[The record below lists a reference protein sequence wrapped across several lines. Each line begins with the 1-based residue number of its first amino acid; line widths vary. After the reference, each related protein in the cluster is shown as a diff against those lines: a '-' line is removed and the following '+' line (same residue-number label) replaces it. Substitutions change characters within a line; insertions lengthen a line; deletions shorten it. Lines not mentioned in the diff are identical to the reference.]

1 MFYEE
6 NTDLMGKRTAVLSDP
21 KHQPGVMCWLKDKK
35 AVIMNKKQKIRSAI
49 IFGVVFVVLLIGVIL
64 TGLGKSGH
72 EESIQV
78 VMRDAVLHET
88 FKVNL
93 FGLIDVNPGLISA
106 FLVTGIFLVFCLI
119 VRIFVIPRFKM
130 IPGKFQMFLE
140 QMVDLFG
147 NMGKNNSP
155 HSYKFISAYIFAAG
169 AYICISTLFE
179 LFGVQVMT
187 TAGVSVA
194 LPAPLSDINGAVCM
208 GCLTYLMIMAGG
220 IAKNGIKGFGK
231 TLKEFSLPISM
242 SFRLFGAL
250 LSGAL
255 VTELVYHSPIMRY
268 GVPVLVGVLFTL
280 LHALIQAY
288 VLTTLASTYF
298 GEVTEKT
305 VKVPK
310 EKKKKKEK
318 KAIAA

>member
-1 MFYEE
+1 MS
-6 NTDLMGKRTAVLSDP
+6 K
-21 KHQPGVMCWLKDKK
+21 KHKIKAGV
-35 AVIMNKKQKIRSAI
+35 
-49 IFGVVFVVLLIGVIL
+49 IFGVAFVLILAGVII
-64 TGLGKSGH
+64 TGLSKTGAG
-72 EESIQV
+72 EDIRV

-119 VRIFVIPRFKM
+119 VRIFVIPKFK
-130 IPGKFQMFLE
+130 IVPGKFQMFLE
-140 QMVDLFG
+140 QMVDIFS
-147 NMGKNNSP
+147 NMAKGNSP
-155 HSYKFISAYIFAAG
+155 HAYRFISAYIFAAG
-169 AYICISTLFE
+169 SYICVSTLLE
-179 LFGVQVMT
+179 LFGIQVIT
-187 TAGVSVA
+187 TSGAPIS

-208 GCLTYLMIMAGG
+208 GCLTYLVIMGGG

-255 VTELVYHSPIMRY
+255 VTELVYHASVMSY
-268 GVPVLVGVLFTL
+268 GIPVIVGVLFTL

-310 EKKKKKEK
+310 EKKPKKKK
-318 KAIAA
+318 DRKAVAA

>member
-1 MFYEE
+1 M
-6 NTDLMGKRTAVLSDP
+6 
-21 KHQPGVMCWLKDKK
+21 DKK
-35 AVIMNKKQKIRSAI
+35 KKIRSGI
-49 IFGVVFVVLLIGVIL
+49 LFGVAFLVLLVGSIL
-64 TGLGKSGH
+64 TGMLNSG
-72 EESIQV
+72 ESEDIAV
-78 VMRDAVLHET
+78 VMRDAVLHDK
-88 FKVNL
+88 FKVSL

-106 FLVTGIFLVFCLI
+106 FIVTGIFLVFCLI
-119 VRIFVIPRFKM
+119 VRIFVIPRFKT

-140 QMVDLFG
+140 QMVEIFD

-155 HSYKFISAYIFAAG
+155 HAYRFISAYIFAAG

-179 LFGVQVMT
+179 LFGVQVIT
-187 TAGVSVA
+187 TLGTPIS

-208 GCLTYLMIMAGG
+208 GCLTYLVILGGG
-220 IAKNGIKGFGK
+220 IAVNGIKGVGK

-242 SFRLFGAL
+242 SFRLFGAM

-255 VTELVYHSPIMRY
+255 VTELVYSTLVMSY

-280 LHALIQAY
+280 LHALIQAF

-305 VKVPK
+305 VKPPK
-310 EKKKKKEK
+310 EKKSRKKK
-318 KAIAA
+318 AAAA